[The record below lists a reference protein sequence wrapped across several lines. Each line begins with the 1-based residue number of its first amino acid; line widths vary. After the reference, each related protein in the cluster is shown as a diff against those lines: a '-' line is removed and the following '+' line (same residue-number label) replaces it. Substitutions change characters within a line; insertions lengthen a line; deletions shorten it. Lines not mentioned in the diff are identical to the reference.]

1 MTEPAS
7 TERSPASAALR
18 KKARLP
24 DRLLAEAT
32 AAWERSLQHPIDDRQ
47 ANAAAI
53 AADGDFEHRLIVRA
67 GHLPAAAQL
76 NDAVR
81 QVQASMRL
89 IVAVAVIFA
98 LLGGAGAAR
107 ALLGA
112 PRDEPVNI
120 FLTLGSILGLQ
131 TALLLA
137 WAVMMVAALRS
148 GGQGLA
154 MATLGGLVV
163 RLGQWLGR
171 RLHNGPHHAAAV
183 VAISTMYATSSVG
196 KWTLSAISHGLW
208 LAFNLGCLVMVIV
221 LLGARDYTFAW
232 ETTILSER
240 AYTAMTN
247 VIAGPLDLLGFATPN
262 QQQVA
267 DSQWTKQGMTADDL
281 AAIHAASPAWAGL
294 LVGAIVTYGLGP
306 RLLLLGWCLGQRR
319 AARAR
324 YRIDTSRPEHMRL
337 HASLMPVSQS
347 LGVIDG
353 DDGQDALALQAQP
366 PETLRTD
373 RPLGPPAI
381 LGFELVTPQAGAVWP
396 PRLDGVQWREWGIV
410 DTRDDQRRVLREL
423 QQSETEPRTIVVVC
437 SLTTTPDRGV
447 GAFLGELNAAA
458 NRPLTLVLTGGHAL
472 RKRGDVAQLEQRI
485 EDWHTL
491 ARRVGIDPQRIIELD
506 LDHLTRASETRL
518 LSVLQRSNNGE
529 TVSHDAAS
537 PTRNIERAFDVISE
551 HAACWLQQQDTA
563 PSAAAQAELHRQ
575 IAQLYRDA
583 PGNWMN
589 LIAAPNVLNPA
600 DALQR
605 IRSSA
610 DRMVSLLPD
619 RLRRSPKW
627 LAAGAAAGALG
638 CVAAATFISPI
649 AISALPMWSAIGAAL
664 GAIIQ
669 PAKRREDEDEKSNS
683 ELTADRAA
691 AMTDAVRAAALFAML
706 LELQGRDEAGI
717 TRVLDAAT
725 ADLENDQA
733 LDSLQLVRAW
743 LDQLRHQFDMAMAR
757 EAVR

>member
-7 TERSPASAALR
+7 TERSSASAALR
-18 KKARLP
+18 KKAQLP

-89 IVAVAVIFA
+89 IVAAAVIFA

-221 LLGARDYTFAW
+221 LLGARDYIFAW
-232 ETTILSER
+232 ETTILSDR

-267 DSQWTKQGMTADDL
+267 DSRWTKQGMTADDL

-324 YRIDTSRPEHMRL
+324 YRIDTSRPEYMRL

-353 DDGQDALALQAQP
+353 DDGQDALALQTQP
-366 PETLRTD
+366 PETSRAD

-381 LGFELVTPQAGAVWP
+381 LGFELVMPQAGAVWP

-423 QQSETEPRTIVVVC
+423 QQSETEPCTIVVVC

-485 EDWHTL
+485 EDWYTL
-491 ARRVGIDPQRIIELD
+491 ARRVDIDPQRIIELD

-518 LSVLQRSNNGE
+518 LSVLQRNGE
-529 TVSHDAAS
+529 TALHDAAS

-551 HAACWLQQQDTA
+551 HAARWLQQQDAA

-706 LELQGRDEAGI
+706 LELQGRNEAGI

-733 LDSLQLVRAW
+733 LDSPQAVRVW